1 MRTTEHRLAL
11 ASVLATLLASLT
23 LVPLVEG
30 GAWFVAVGLTVVAMT
45 VTGVVARLVVRWWP
59 VVVLLQV
66 VAGLV
71 VVVTLFARDVAV
83 GGLLPGPATWG
94 VFGDLVEAG
103 FTATREETPPVPS
116 GRGIIFLVTVGIA
129 LVALVVDLVA
139 VSLRKPAVAGL
150 PLLAVYCV
158 PAAVLPG
165 GLAWW
170 WFALSAAGYLV
181 LVGAD
186 GGDRIHAWGR
196 VLGPAGDETGER
208 ALGGPL
214 AGGRRLVAGCLL
226 TAVVVPAMIPGLGE
240 DLLGDRGNRPGEG
253 RGGNITVINPI
264 LKIRDNLNQSQ
275 DVVVLHYRTNSE
287 TPEPLRIVSD
297 DAFDGNQ
304 WSPSV
309 GPIPRSNKVQDGLP
323 GAPGLTPAVSISR
336 LKTEITT
343 LDLRQTYLPLP
354 YPTTRVDIDG
364 PWLFDSR
371 TLNVVGDQVTTRN
384 LQYTAQHLAVSP
396 TVDQLQS
403 APAAP
408 SALVEAYAKLPATT
422 PREIRQ
428 TAVRV
433 AGSGTAYEQAVA
445 LQQWFR
451 NDGGFS
457 YNTKVASPP
466 GKDASSQDAVLAF
479 LRNKQGYCVQF
490 ASSMAVMARS
500 LGIPARVGVGFLPG
514 EKLPDGRWEISI
526 HDAHAWPELYF
537 TGVGWVR
544 FEPTPASRTGQLPQ
558 WALPPSEA
566 EAEPSPSAS
575 ATATQEAPEA
585 AGGNQPEAADTP
597 AEQGPPLWQRIIDA
611 VPWRVV
617 WIALLLL
624 ALGAVPFA
632 VAAVVRWLRWRRV
645 AGGPAGSGVEAA
657 WDELR
662 ERLEDLDVRWAASWT
677 PRALQLRLADEHGL
691 GGTERAALG
700 RLVADVEQVR
710 YAPPGAP
717 VRAVA
722 ELRADVDVVVQ
733 GVAASSTVSTWTRR
747 RARWLPASGWR
758 AVTGAARRV
767 DVAADEAG
775 RRVGGTLGESVR
787 RLVSRR

>member
-1 MRTTEHRLAL
+1 MSTTQHRLSA
-11 ASVLATLLASLT
+11 AAVVATLLASLT
-23 LVPLVEG
+23 LIPLLAG
-30 GAWFVAVGLTVVAMT
+30 PAWFVAVAVVVVSLTL
-45 VTGVVARLVVRWWP
+45 TGVLARQVIRWWP
-59 VVVLLQV
+59 VVAVLQLAV
-66 VAGLV
+66 GVLV
-71 VVVTLFARDVAV
+71 VTALFARDVAV
-83 GGLLPGPATWG
+83 GGLLPGPAVWSALAN
-94 VFGDLVEAG
+94 LVRAG

-116 GRGIIFLVTVGIA
+116 GRGIILIVTVGIA
-129 LVALVVDLVA
+129 VVALLVDVVA

-170 WFALSAAGYLV
+170 WFTLSAVGYLV
-181 LVGAD
+181 LVSAD
-186 GGDRIHAWGR
+186 GGDRVHAWGR
-196 VLGPAGDETGER
+196 VLGPTGDETGER

-214 AGGRRLVAGCLL
+214 AGGRRLAAGCLVA
-226 TAVVVPAMIPGLGE
+226 AVVVPAMIPGLGE
-240 DLLGDRGNRPGEG
+240 NLLGDRGNRPGEG

-264 LKIRDNLNQSQ
+264 LKIRDNLNQRQ
-275 DVVVLHYRTNSE
+275 DVVVLRYRTNTE
-287 TPEPLRIVSD
+287 KPEPLRIVSD

-323 GAPGLTPAVSISR
+323 AAPGLTPAISATR

-364 PWLFDSR
+364 PWLFDQR

-384 LQYTAQHLAVSP
+384 IQYTAQHLAVAP

-403 APAAP
+403 AAPAP
-408 SALVEAYAKLPATT
+408 SAMVETYAKLPVTT
-422 PREIRQ
+422 PREIKQ
-428 TAVRV
+428 TALKV

-457 YNTKVASPP
+457 YNEKVLPP
-466 GKDASSQDAVLAF
+466 TGKDASSQDAVLAF

-490 ASSMAVMARS
+490 ASSMAVLARS
-500 LGIPARVGVGFLPG
+500 LGIPSRVGVGFLPG
-514 EKLPDGRWEISI
+514 DRTKDGTWEISI

-544 FEPTPASRTGQLPQ
+544 FEPTPAARTGQLPE

-566 EAEPSPSAS
+566 EPEPSPQPSTAVTQPVPSAIPS
-575 ATATQEAPEA
+575 D
-585 AGGNQPEAADTP
+585 QPQAADTP
-597 AEQGPPLWQRIIDA
+597 ADQGPPLWQRILDA
-611 VPWRVV
+611 VPWRLV
-617 WIALLLL
+617 WILLVLL
-624 ALGAVPFA
+624 ALAAVPFA
-632 VAAVVRWLRWRRV
+632 VAAAVRWLRWRRV
-645 AGGPAGSGVEAA
+645 ARGPAGGGVEAA

-662 ERLEDLDVRWAASWT
+662 ERLEDLGVRWAASWT
-677 PRALQLRLADEHGL
+677 PRALQVRLADDHAL

-710 YAPPGAP
+710 YAPPGAA
-717 VRAVA
+717 VRAVT
-722 ELRADVDVVVQ
+722 ELRADVDVIVK
-733 GVAASSTVSTWTRR
+733 GVAAAPTVPAWTRR

-758 AVTGAARRV
+758 AVTGAVRRG

-775 RRVGGTLGESVR
+775 HRVGGSISDSVR